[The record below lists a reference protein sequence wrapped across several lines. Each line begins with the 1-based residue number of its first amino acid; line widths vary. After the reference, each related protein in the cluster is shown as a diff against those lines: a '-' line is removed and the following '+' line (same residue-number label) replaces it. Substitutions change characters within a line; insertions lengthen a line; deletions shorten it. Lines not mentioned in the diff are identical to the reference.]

1 MSIAPPSMQDKGASV
16 PFSAA
21 WLGGLGAI
29 PFVCLASALP
39 FVVGE
44 PRVMAT
50 HALIAYGA
58 TILSFLGGIHWGL
71 SIGTVSTGG
80 PGGLPARLIA
90 SVIPALIGWI
100 ALLLREPTGLLVLAA
115 AFAAMLWFDLRAT
128 RRGEAPPWYPKL
140 RIPLTLIVVAS
151 LLFGATA

>member
-1 MSIAPPSMQDKGASV
+1 MQEKGASV

-58 TILSFLGGIHWGL
+58 TILSFLGGIESAGA
-71 SIGTVSTGG
+71 